1 MAHVLVLFA
10 HPLLEKSRVQRVLYD
25 SALSVPGV
33 TGHDLYEHYPDFD
46 IDVQAEQALLL
57 AHDVVVLQ
65 HPFYWYSSPPLV
77 KQWIDLV
84 LEHGWA
90 YGRQGKALA
99 GKSMLNAIST
109 GGSREAYQAMG
120 PQRRTIRDFLAPFEQ
135 TAVLCNM
142 RYLPPFVVHGTHRAR
157 GEQIA
162 AHAAEYASLL
172 TMLVDG
178 TLDAGVLH
186 TAAYLNDLLPA
197 VSNPTVTP

>member
-1 MAHVLVLFA
+1 MANVLVLFA
-10 HPLLEKSRVQRVLYD
+10 HPLLEKSRVQRLLYA

-65 HPFYWYSSPPLV
+65 HPFYWYSSPPIV

-120 PQRRTIRDFLAPFEQ
+120 PHKRTIRDFLAPFEQ
-135 TAVLCNM
+135 TAILCNM
-142 RYLPPFVVHGTHRAR
+142 RYLPPFVVHGTHRASP
-157 GEQIA
+157 EQIA
-162 AHAAEYASLL
+162 AHAADYASLL
-172 TMLVDG
+172 KGLVEG
-178 TLDAGVLH
+178 ALDAERLH
-186 TAAYLNDLLPA
+186 AATYLNDLLPA
-197 VSNPTVTP
+197 ASTPLVTP